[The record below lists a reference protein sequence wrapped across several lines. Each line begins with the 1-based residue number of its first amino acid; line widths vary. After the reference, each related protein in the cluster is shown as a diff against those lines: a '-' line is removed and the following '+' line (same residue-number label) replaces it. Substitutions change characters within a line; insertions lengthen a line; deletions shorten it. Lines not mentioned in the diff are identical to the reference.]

1 MPPEEGAGLTPAQPF
16 LQPVERV
23 PDRECLSLLL
33 SLWVGAL
40 GEGPAHP
47 PEALEIK
54 GLF

>member
-1 MPPEEGAGLTPAQPF
+1 MPPEEGTGLTPAWPL

-23 PDRECLSLLL
+23 PNRECLSLLL
-33 SLWVGAL
+33 GLRVGTL